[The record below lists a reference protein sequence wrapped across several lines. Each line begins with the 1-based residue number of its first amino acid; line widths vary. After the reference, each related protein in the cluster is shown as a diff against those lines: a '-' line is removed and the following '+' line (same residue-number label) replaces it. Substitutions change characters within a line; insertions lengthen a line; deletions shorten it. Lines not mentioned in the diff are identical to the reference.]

1 VLDGRRFGRL
11 LAGTLSLGLAL
22 RGLGRL
28 EELGEWA
35 FTHARAASRH

>member
-1 VLDGRRFGRL
+1 VLDRRRIGRFL
-11 LAGTLSLGLAL
+11 TDTLALGLAL

-35 FTHARAASRH
+35 LTHARAASRH